1 MHDLKKVDT
10 HRVWVNSTKVGRT
23 EMDTLEMRAKC
34 RNKKVLPFQLPPLC
48 W

>member
-10 HRVWVNSTKVGRT
+10 HRVTGNSAKVGRT
-23 EMDTLEMRAKC
+23 GMDTLEVRAKC
-34 RNKKVLPFQLPPLC
+34 RNKKVLLFQLSPLR